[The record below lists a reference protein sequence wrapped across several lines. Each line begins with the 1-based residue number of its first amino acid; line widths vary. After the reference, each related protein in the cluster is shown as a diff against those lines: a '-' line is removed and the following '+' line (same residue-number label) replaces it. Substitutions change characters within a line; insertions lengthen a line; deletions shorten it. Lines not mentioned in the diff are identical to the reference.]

1 MFFLAL
7 VMVVMP
13 EDGQTPLRRS
23 FVPEILVRAKVT
35 DVTSHGQNWET
46 ATLVIDHVFAGT
58 AKLTGTRFRVTA
70 PVVMPF
76 RSGVY
81 GHSLL
86 ARFQVG
92 EFGVWVLRRAKADQG
107 LFGGLECHPPVEDC
121 PEYWWRYGGPAP
133 LPARRVI
140 SSREGMIATGR
151 FSYDSVL
158 KWAQVVQAI
167 SQAAR
172 ERQPELLKKYS
183 HGGDPLIEPWAI
195 RVLARTDPLAPAFLK
210 ELAENAKLTIPGQV
224 TLDSVLCEVIKKDWQ
239 DSALRLRLLQGW
251 ISGELG
257 DDYSARWISDR
268 LRAALRDRELDIR
281 TWLRLV
287 MGWITNQSMSKS
299 FRFQLLNVSPFEDLR
314 GTKKQNEEQYV
325 FDVLIQLIRKNAG
338 TEVKLAAAQL
348 LFSVSW
354 NDSRLRTVRALLKET
369 LEEEVR
375 TELRAVL
382 NVAEQANADK

>member
-7 VMVVMP
+7 VMCVMP

-23 FVPEILVRAKVT
+23 FVPEMLVRAKVT
-35 DVTSHGQNWET
+35 DVTRQGQNWET
-46 ATLVIDHVFAGT
+46 ATLVIDQVFAGT
-58 AKLTGTRFRVTA
+58 AKLTGTRFQVTA
-70 PVVMPF
+70 PVVIPF

-81 GHSLL
+81 GPSLL

-92 EFGVWVLRRAKADQG
+92 EVGLWILRRAKAGQR
-107 LFGGLECHPPVEDC
+107 LLAGLECHPPVEEC

-140 SSREGMIATGR
+140 SSRDGIIATGR
-151 FSYDSVL
+151 SSYDSVL
-158 KWAQVVQAI
+158 KWAQVVQVI

-172 ERQPELLKKYS
+172 ERQTELLKKYS

-195 RVLARTDPLAPAFLK
+195 RVLARNDPLAPAFLK

-224 TLDSVLCEVIKKDWQ
+224 TLDAVLCEVIKKDWQ

-257 DDYSARWISDR
+257 DDESARWISDR

-299 FRFQLLNVSPFEDLR
+299 FRFELLNVSPFEDLR
-314 GTKKQNEEQYV
+314 GTKRQNEEQYV

-369 LEEEVR
+369 LEEDVR

-382 NVAEQANADK
+382 NVAEQTDE